1 MQPKTRA
8 VIALDALGLAA
19 LAALFVLWCAHTP
32 NLTAAG
38 GILPEDAG
46 KALRAEHR
54 IDGIFQHQNMVG
66 NAKAQCAAA

>member
-19 LAALFVLWCAHTP
+19 LAALFVLWRVHTP

-38 GILPEDAG
+38 GIAAG
-46 KALRAEHR
+46 
-54 IDGIFQHQNMVG
+54 
-66 NAKAQCAAA
+66 CSAAAGASS